1 MVYFFL
7 LVLKF
12 SFLWSCLQ
20 LSVDVSIPEEVLN
33 CDSSGLSENVE
44 PQSIQA
50 TGGSGEPVSMVHDFL
65 RMAETSFNALN
76 L

>member
-1 MVYFFL
+1 M
-7 LVLKF
+7 
-12 SFLWSCLQ
+12 
-20 LSVDVSIPEEVLN
+20 SIPEEVLN

-44 PQSIQA
+44 LQSSQA
-50 TGGSGEPVSMVHDFL
+50 TGGSGEPVSKVHDFL

>member
-1 MVYFFL
+1 M
-7 LVLKF
+7 KF
-12 SFLWSCLQ
+12 SFLCSCLQ

-44 PQSIQA
+44 PQSSQA
-50 TGGSGEPVSMVHDFL
+50 TGGSGEPVSKVHVFL